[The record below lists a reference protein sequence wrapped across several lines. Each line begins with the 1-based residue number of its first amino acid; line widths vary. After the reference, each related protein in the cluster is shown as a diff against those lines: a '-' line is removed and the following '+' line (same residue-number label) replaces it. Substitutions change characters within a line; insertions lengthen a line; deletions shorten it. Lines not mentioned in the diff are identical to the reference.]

1 MHYKTLAA
9 AIREP
14 EDGYLALAAAVFGP
28 TAERPSWH
36 DRAACAGREELP
48 WFGRH
53 GTPPKAITDLC
64 AACPVADLC
73 REDTL
78 AWEDRVA
85 LPSGMLSGF
94 VAGMTAG
101 QRKAAI
107 RERRHAHDKIDNRA
121 A

>member
-1 MHYKTLAA
+1 MDMETINVHCKTLAA

-14 EDGYLALAAAVFGP
+14 EDGWLALAAAVFGP

-36 DRAACAGREELP
+36 DALR
-48 WFGRH
+48 
-53 GTPPKAITDLC
+53 
-64 AACPVADLC
+64 
-73 REDTL
+73 
-78 AWEDRVA
+78 WEDVVA